1 MLRQRLTYLIMSLF
15 VTWQT
20 LAIIVAPAPDSYVS
34 EALRKVLQPY
44 LTLLRLDSQWD
55 FFAPNVGEGSRLRYI
70 LEDKGGRRFSF
81 NPAQQLSWFHPNYFW
96 VRGWYYAIMDNPE
109 LYADAAIARFCEQH
123 AALHPVAITMLE
135 MQEERFT
142 RADLLAGENR
152 NHPKFFT
159 AKTIKHAQC
168 PE

>member
-1 MLRQRLTYLIMSLF
+1 MIRQRLTYLIMSLF

-20 LAIIVAPAPDSYVS
+20 LVMIVAPAPDSYLS
-34 EALRKVLQPY
+34 DAIRKVLQPY
-44 LTLLRLDSQWD
+44 MSLLRLDSQWD
-55 FFAPNVGEGSRLRYI
+55 FFAPNVGEGSRLRVI
-70 LEDKGGRRFSF
+70 VEDKDGGQHTF
-81 NPAQQLSWFHPNYFW
+81 NPAQQLSWFHPSYFW

-109 LYADAAIARFCEQH
+109 LYADAAIARFCKQH
-123 AALHPVAITMLE
+123 AALHPAAITLIE

-142 RADLLAGENR
+142 REDELAGEDR
-152 NHPKFFT
+152 TDPKFFT